1 MENQNNAE
9 MQTKDTSKRTVFI
22 VIILILFATNLL
34 LIWQYFE
41 KKSNLAVVSESLKTS
56 LMDKDQLNAE
66 LQKVKLEY
74 EKTNLANGELQS
86 LLSSK
91 DEEIKS
97 KISQIQK
104 LISSGDDVSLKKAKI
119 EIDELKVLNVRYSMG
134 IDSLKNINLQLAK
147 QNQNLNT
154 NLAEV
159 QGQVNSLTQQNTV
172 LSSKVAVGS
181 ILKIQDFFASAI
193 RNKNNGKEIIVTKA
207 STAEQIKIVFTIQE
221 NLVVDKGN
229 KDIYIRIVSP
239 GGSVL
244 ATSQETFLVNGQ
256 ASLYTQKEV
265 VAYQNQDTEITT
277 YYPKSIPF
285 IKGKYEVEL
294 YNNNN
299 KIGTANFTL
308 K

>member
-56 LMDKDQLNAE
+56 LMDKDQLSAE

-134 IDSLKNINLQLAK
+134 IDSLKNINQQLAK